1 MICTAKDH
9 FVATVKSPVV
19 SDKVLLD
26 IPQKEALV
34 LIAVHSPEDTR
45 CYTESWF
52 IRVVQ
57 QYIEIITQV
66 QHRNCNIW
74 LDQNTN
80 VIPVTDIL
88 TPCHDTGY
96 PQVTGEEDVG

>member
-45 CYTESWF
+45 CYTGS
-52 IRVVQ
+52 
-57 QYIEIITQV
+57 
-66 QHRNCNIW
+66 
-74 LDQNTN
+74 
-80 VIPVTDIL
+80 
-88 TPCHDTGY
+88 
-96 PQVTGEEDVG
+96 